1 MNILYHHRTRAEDAQ
16 GIHIRALCEA
26 FRGLGHTVLVVGPVD
41 PGRPR
46 PGSPGPAAEKV
57 GAHLFG
63 FEVPH
68 WLYELLAIAYNLPDA
83 VVLLYHMLRHRPGLV
98 YERYALFSVSGRLVS
113 ALFRVPFVLEV
124 NAPLSLE
131 LKQHGGLAFER
142 TAQRVEDWS
151 CRRATRTV
159 VVSAA
164 MADIFAE
171 RGVPRERLMVV
182 PNGVDRRQF
191 HPHVD
196 GKAVRRRLDLDDRLV
211 VGFVGWVRPW
221 HGVDKLIEAI
231 ALLPDLAG
239 DVAVL
244 IVGDGPALPEL
255 KERAHALGVA
265 DRVTFTGAVAQSEV
279 PAFLAAM
286 DVAVQPDV
294 TVYASPIKLFEY
306 LAMGKAIIAPRR
318 RNIEEIVADG
328 HTALL
333 FAPGEA
339 RELADAIRRLHRSP
353 ELRRQLATAAL
364 DLFEDRKYD
373 WEANAR
379 RVLEAV
385 GA

>member
-26 FRGLGHTVLVVGPVD
+26 FRELGHTVLVVGPVD
-41 PGRPR
+41 PGGPR
-46 PGSPGPAAEKV
+46 PPSPELPAAKA
-57 GAHLFG
+57 GTHLLG
-63 FEVPH
+63 FRVPH
-68 WLYELLAIAYNLPDA
+68 WLYELLAIGYNLPDSL
-83 VVLLYHMLRHRPGLV
+83 VLLYHLLRYRPRLV
-98 YERYALFSVSGRLVS
+98 YERYALFNVSGRLVS

-142 TAQRVEDWS
+142 TARRVEDWS

-171 RGVPRERLMVV
+171 RGVPRERLMVI

-191 HPHVD
+191 HPQVD
-196 GKAVRRRLDLDDRLV
+196 GKAVRRRLGLDDRLV

-239 DVAVL
+239 DVALL
-244 IVGDGPALPEL
+244 IVGDGPALPGL
-255 KERAHALGVA
+255 KEQARALGVA
-265 DRVTFTGAVAQSEV
+265 ARVIFTGPVAQTEV

-294 TVYASPIKLFEY
+294 TPYASPIKLFEY

-318 RNIEEIVADG
+318 RNIEEVVADG
-328 HTALL
+328 RHALL

-339 RELADAIRRLHRSP
+339 RELAAAIARLHRSP

-364 DLFEDRKYD
+364 DLFEDRKYY

-385 GA
+385 GL